1 MSARGGPG
9 ITRTY
14 EALVYFHLAALLYV
28 FPYGVALNATT
39 SIRIADLVGLL
50 CLFCGAIALAVRP
63 RVRLDGLFLAVVGPY
78 LLLEIA
84 APLIGAVGY
93 GKLADGVSSLRVAV
107 LWFPMLML
115 ALIAA
120 PGAEARFE
128 RRLRGLLAVTVW
140 LNIAYAIVQLAAFV
154 GFVPSSFMFTAYLE
168 PWAVDP
174 NFEPVTALRPAGFFF
189 NTTALSVFAI
199 VSVCFFYARYVAR
212 RGSTDLLHTVG
223 AAFLAALTTSRT
235 AVVAV
240 GVILAMGWLVL
251 EGRRKFALFAI
262 VAVVVVG
269 FLLFV
274 EYTVGLERA
283 FYRFTRVVESGLLED
298 YSLGKRINETWP
310 AALEVARDYP
320 IGTWI
325 YAPRVAELIDS
336 GYLNYFI
343 QGRFVSLGVV
353 MYMLAGLLLVGSLS
367 LRRPTRLQG
376 GMLIL
381 FLALF
386 LVPAMVVTNPIR
398 SPIIAAL
405 IVYGFWKLGIE
416 RRLRRF
422 RLDPIAA
429 GAPGCGS
436 AARTGRGSRCAPI
449 SG

>member
-1 MSARGGPG
+1 MPAHGGPG
-9 ITRTY
+9 ITRAY
-14 EALVYFHLAALLYV
+14 EALVFFHLGTLLYV
-28 FPYGVALNATT
+28 FPYGVALNPTT
-39 SIRIADLVGLL
+39 SIRIADLVGLM
-50 CLFCGAIALAVRP
+50 CLFCGAVSLAVRP
-63 RVRLDGLFLAVVGPY
+63 RVRLDGLFLAIVGPY
-78 LLLEIA
+78 LLLELA
-84 APLIGAVGY
+84 APLIGAVSY

-107 LWFPMLML
+107 LWFPMLIL
-115 ALIAA
+115 AMIAA

-154 GFVPSSFMFTAYLE
+154 GFLPRSFMFTAYLE

-199 VSVCFFYARYVAR
+199 VSLCFFYARYVGR
-212 RGSTDLLHTVG
+212 RGSGDLLHAVG
-223 AAFLAALTTSRT
+223 AAFLTALTTSRT
-235 AVVAV
+235 AVAAV
-240 GVILAMGWLVL
+240 GLILAVGWLVL
-251 EGRRKFALFAI
+251 EGRRKLALFAI
-262 VAVVVVG
+262 VAVVIVA

-283 FYRFTRVVESGLLED
+283 FYRFTRIVESGLLED

-310 AALEVARDYP
+310 TALEVARDYP
-320 IGTWI
+320 VGTWI

-353 MYMLAGLLLVGSLS
+353 MYMFAGLLLVGSLC
-367 LRRPTRLQG
+367 LLQPTRLQG
-376 GMLIL
+376 GLLIL

-398 SPIIAAL
+398 SPIVAAL
-405 IVYGFWKLGIE
+405 IVYGFWKLGVE
-416 RRLRRF
+416 RRIRRF
-422 RLDPIAA
+422 RLEPLPAA
-429 GAPGCGS
+429 SPAGYS
-436 AARTGRGSRCAPI
+436 SSTSW
-449 SG
+449 

>member
-9 ITRTY
+9 ITRIRG
-14 EALVYFHLAALLYV
+14 ARLLPPCRAPVRVPLWRGLECDDQHPYRGPRGPAV
-28 FPYGVALNATT
+28 PVLRRNRTRRQATRAPRRTFP
-39 SIRIADLVGLL
+39 R
-50 CLFCGAIALAVRP
+50 
-63 RVRLDGLFLAVVGPY
+63 VVGPY
-78 LLLEIA
+78 LLLDIA

-223 AAFLAALTTSRT
+223 AAFLAALMMSRT

-240 GVILAMGWLVL
+240 GVILAMGWLVF

-298 YSLGKRINETWP
+298 DSPGKRINETWP

-353 MYMLAGLLLVGSLS
+353 MYMLADCSWSARSACGG
-367 LRRPTRLQG
+367 RPASR
-376 GMLIL
+376 
-381 FLALF
+381 
-386 LVPAMVVTNPIR
+386 
-398 SPIIAAL
+398 
-405 IVYGFWKLGIE
+405 
-416 RRLRRF
+416 
-422 RLDPIAA
+422 A
-429 GAPGCGS
+429 GCS
-436 AARTGRGSRCAPI
+436 SSSSRCSWCPRWSSRTHPLANHRCAYRVRFLEAGHRAATPAVPPRPDRRRR
-449 SG
+449 SRLP